1 MIKSNTAPT
10 THEACPLCGQLAA
23 VQPLP
28 ENPFMLF
35 YTCPGCGFHDRWLT
49 PTPADIPITTLLS
62 YLQTT
67 EAGSLHAAILAEL
80 DRRSREDGM
89 GTSDMPASPQANRAI
104 DDLDLILSQLIASEL
119 IEVFDTFTASAQA
132 DTGFDPEF
140 ADTGYVEACAACGA
154 GVRVYR
160 HHTVD
165 LEGYLCQSCGHE
177 SARRATTPPAEREYW
192 QTHEQVIEM
201 LEQLPALVDAHA
213 ERAGND
219 NFAPDWAADLCHLQ
233 GQLALLV
240 AYLEVNQD
248 LS

>member
-1 MIKSNTAPT
+1 MNTAKCPHCGYKHPT
-10 THEACPLCGQLAA
+10 YLKPDDFPATLVALNGGHVPTMCDACSA
-23 VQPLP
+23 LP
-28 ENPFMLF
+28 WEYAERVPRF
-35 YTCPGCGFHDRWLT
+35 YGDEGRSRVG
-49 PTPADIPITTLLS
+49 PTPYEFRLRPEADARQWPEIAPFVTLYFS
-62 YLQTT
+62 DGQDA
-67 EAGSLHAAILAEL
+67 EALALAMLAECGGSVQVS
-80 DRRSREDGM
+80 DTYRRITIEYPNAK
-89 GTSDMPASPQANRAI
+89 PAAAT
-104 DDLDLILSQLIASEL
+104 D
-119 IEVFDTFTASAQA
+119 V
-132 DTGFDPEF
+132 
-140 ADTGYVEACAACGA
+140 ADTGYLEACAACGA

>member
-1 MIKSNTAPT
+1 
-10 THEACPLCGQLAA
+10 
-23 VQPLP
+23 
-28 ENPFMLF
+28 
-35 YTCPGCGFHDRWLT
+35 
-49 PTPADIPITTLLS
+49 
-62 YLQTT
+62 
-67 EAGSLHAAILAEL
+67 
-80 DRRSREDGM
+80 M
-89 GTSDMPASPQANRAI
+89 GTSDMPASPPLNRAI
-104 DDLDLILSQLIASEL
+104 DDPDLVLSRFVASEL
-119 IEVFDTFTASAQA
+119 IEVFDTFTAATE
-132 DTGFDPEF
+132 TGQDV

>member
-80 DRRSREDGM
+80 DRRSREDG
-89 GTSDMPASPQANRAI
+89 
-104 DDLDLILSQLIASEL
+104 L
-119 IEVFDTFTASAQA
+119 
-132 DTGFDPEF
+132 
-140 ADTGYVEACAACGA
+140 
-154 GVRVYR
+154 
-160 HHTVD
+160 
-165 LEGYLCQSCGHE
+165 
-177 SARRATTPPAEREYW
+177 
-192 QTHEQVIEM
+192 
-201 LEQLPALVDAHA
+201 
-213 ERAGND
+213 RAGND